1 MSFIVLKLNSN
12 TNSIYITTSIT
23 NSFSNIFNI
32 FKNKEHLRFLYDGER
47 LNNDESPLNLNMEHG
62 DEIDILNTQ
71 IGGGVP
77 YLFYN
82 LYNKFNRS
90 KDLLID
96 AQTLKNIDINA
107 LFFDFNGICH
117 PCAQQILSANYDKYI
132 SIEDENERVFVM
144 ERDIIQNTIDYTKT
158 IINKMNVKNIYII
171 IDGVAPSAKMV
182 QQRERRYKS
191 EFFKVDNSEK
201 SSLWDSNKIT
211 PGTLFMSKLSESLM
225 HFKNNSN
232 LNVFISDSNICG
244 EGEHMIVKLI
254 SELNFEKQK
263 IAIYGLDGDLIF
275 ISMLNKLSDS
285 IILIR
290 DTTFASDE
298 VKRSLDY
305 VDISCLKGFIY
316 TDFVNTLKTKH
327 NCKFVKENLIQDY
340 SVIAYLLGNDFL
352 EHIPNISIKTGGIDT
367 LIKAYTNAWKDEYL
381 IKDDKSINLVFLK
394 DIFYQLK
401 NHESYFFKN
410 FRLDTLVKPELKT
423 LEQLELSDRLSFY
436 KDDILKMNQPGYK
449 ERYYLY
455 YNIKKSEINDA
466 CLNYLQGLSW
476 VLGYYNGHSHNNWTW
491 YYKYHSVPFSSD
503 LFEYLRSTSNI
514 EQSLNIKSDQPVSN
528 IKQLCL
534 VLPKDSLITI
544 LKENNTITDKL
555 YNFITTCDKYYPDNL
570 YIDIINKKYLWQ
582 SKIFFENID
591 ENIIDLFLN

>member
-1 MSFIVLKLNSN
+1 M
-12 TNSIYITTSIT
+12 
-23 NSFSNIFNI
+23 
-32 FKNKEHLRFLYDGER
+32 
-47 LNNDESPLNLNMEHG
+47 
-62 DEIDILNTQ
+62 
-71 IGGGVP
+71 
-77 YLFYN
+77 
-82 LYNKFNRS
+82 YNKFNKS

-96 AQTLKNIDINA
+96 VQTLKNIDINA
-107 LFFDFNGICH
+107 IFFDFNSLIH

-132 SIEDENERVFVM
+132 SIEDENERLFVM

-171 IDGVAPSAKMV
+171 IDGVAPRSKMI

-211 PGTLFMSKLSESLM
+211 PGTLFMSKLSESLT

-232 LNVFISDSNICG
+232 LNVFISDSNFFG
-244 EGEHMIVKLI
+244 EGEHKLVKII
-254 SELNFEKQK
+254 SELNFQKQK
-263 IAIYGLDGDLIF
+263 IVIYGLDGDLIF
-275 ISMLNKLSDS
+275 ISMLNKFSDS

-298 VKRSLDY
+298 VKQSLDY
-305 VDISCLKGFIY
+305 VDISCLKEFIY

-327 NCKFVKENLIQDY
+327 NFKFLKENLIQDY

-381 IKDDKSINLVFLK
+381 IKDDKSINLIFLK

-423 LEQLELSDRLSFY
+423 LEQLELSDRISFY
-436 KDDILKMNQPGYK
+436 KDDILKLNQSGYK

-455 YNIKKSEINDA
+455 YDIKKSEIKDA

-476 VLGYYNGHSHNNWTW
+476 VLGYYNGHSHNNWSW

-503 LFEYLRSTSNI
+503 LFEYLRTTSNI
-514 EQSLNIKSDQPVSN
+514 DLSIKPDQPVSN

-534 VLPKDSLITI
+534 VLPKNSLITI
-544 LKENNTITDKL
+544 LKENNTSTDKL